1 MCVFPLQKSFANADP
16 LHLKTLG
23 MPLKRAEALIHLAH
37 ATLEGTL
44 ATTAPADIEQGVKQ
58 LQTFPGIGALDRQ
71 LSRCAAGRRRTFF
84 CRMII

>member
-1 MCVFPLQKSFANADP
+1 MAAKLTAKVAHAYGNTLEDAPEYVCFPPEELTNADP

-58 LQTFPGIGALDRQ
+58 LQTFPG
-71 LSRCAAGRRRTFF
+71 
-84 CRMII
+84 